1 MWLADMFRS
10 SPGRKF
16 FDLLDEHASVLLEA
30 ARTLGS
36 FVSTGHAELAT
47 VVDEL
52 EHEGDAIVCRLVEA
66 ISDTFVTPLDRQDLY
81 NLGEALDDMLDYI
94 ASAAVEIALFR
105 QQGTPAMSA
114 MCDVLV
120 EAAVSIRAA
129 VGAIAHDHEAAR
141 AAAREASVAEN
152 RMENLYR
159 TTLAQL
165 FQGDDIREMLKLR
178 EIYRHLSNSADRA
191 DAVGKLIGKI
201 VLKTS

>member
-10 SPGRKF
+10 SPGRRF
-16 FDLLDEHASVLLEA
+16 FDLLDAHASVLLEA
-30 ARTLGS
+30 ARTLAA
-36 FVSTGHAELAT
+36 FVSGGRAELAT

-52 EHEGDAIVCRLVEA
+52 EHKGDELLGQLVES

-81 NLGEALDDMLDYI
+81 SLGEALDDMLDYI
-94 ASAAVEIALFR
+94 ASAAVEIALFK
-105 QQGTPAMSA
+105 QPATPAMSA

-129 VGAIAHDHEAAR
+129 VGAIAHDHATAR
-141 AAAREASVAEN
+141 TAAREASSAEN
-152 RMENLYR
+152 RMEVLYR
-159 TTLAQL
+159 TTLAEL
-165 FQGDDIREMLKLR
+165 FQGDDVRAMLKLR

-201 VLKTS
+201 VVKIS